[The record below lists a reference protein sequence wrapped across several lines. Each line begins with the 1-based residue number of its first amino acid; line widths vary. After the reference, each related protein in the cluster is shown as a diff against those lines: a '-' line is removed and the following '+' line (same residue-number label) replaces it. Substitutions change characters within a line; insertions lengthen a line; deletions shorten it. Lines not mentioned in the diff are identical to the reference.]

1 MSSEWPRRR
10 LLGFAFALAGAT
22 ALGCGPSCNCGP
34 MPAAAEVTV
43 YVIRHAE
50 KQVVD
55 GEASMVSGATGA
67 TGGTADDPPLSPA
80 GQLRAMGLAEDL
92 PVRELDAIYV
102 TKTKRSYDT
111 ASAVIALTGLEP
123 IYYPARDVDGLIARL
138 RKRQGERVLV
148 VGHSNTIPAL
158 LQGLGVPE
166 PIEVAD
172 DQYGDLWIVTVNAS
186 GATLEVRRFGE
197 SVERFDPGR

>member
-1 MSSEWPRRR
+1 MTSAWPRRR
-10 LLGFAFALAGAT
+10 LLAYAFGLAGAT

-34 MPAAAEVTV
+34 MPEAAEVTV

-50 KQVVD
+50 KQVAD
-55 GEASMVSGATGA
+55 GASPMAMDM
-67 TGGTADDPPLSPA
+67 ADDPPLSSA

-102 TKTKRSYDT
+102 TRTKRSHDT
-111 ASAVIALTGLEP
+111 ASAVIALTGIEP
-123 IYYPARDVDGLIARL
+123 IYYPPQDVDGLVARL
-138 RKRQGERVLV
+138 RKRHGERVLV

-158 LQGLGVPE
+158 LQALGVQE
-166 PIEVAD
+166 PIEIAD

-186 GATLEVRRFGE
+186 GTSLEVRRFGE

>member
-1 MSSEWPRRR
+1 MSGEWPRRR
-10 LLGFAFALAGAT
+10 LLGLAFGLAGAM

-34 MPAAAEVTV
+34 MPESAEVTV
-43 YVIRHAE
+43 YVVRHAE

-55 GEASMVSGATGA
+55 GEAKAMGGAA
-67 TGGTADDPPLSPA
+67 EDPPLSPA

-92 PVRELDAIYV
+92 PVREIDAIYV
-102 TKTKRSYDT
+102 TKTKRSQDT
-111 ASAVIALTGLEP
+111 ASAVIALTGIEP
-123 IYYPARDVDGLIARL
+123 IHYPPQDTDGLVARL
-138 RKRQGERVLV
+138 RKRHGERVLV
-148 VGHSNTIPAL
+148 VGHSNTIPPL
-158 LQGLGVPE
+158 LRALGVQE
-166 PIEVAD
+166 PIEIAD

>member
-1 MSSEWPRRR
+1 
-10 LLGFAFALAGAT
+10 
-22 ALGCGPSCNCGP
+22 

-50 KQVVD
+50 KQVVE
-55 GEASMVSGATGA
+55 GEVPMSA
-67 TGGTADDPPLSPA
+67 GGSADDPPLSPA
-80 GQLRAMGLAEDL
+80 GQMRAMGLAEDV

-123 IYYPARDVDGLIARL
+123 IYYPPRDVDGLIARL
-138 RKRQGERVLV
+138 RKRHGERVLV

-158 LQGLGVPE
+158 LQGLGVQE
-166 PIEVAD
+166 PIEIAD

-186 GATLEVRRFGE
+186 GTTLEVRRFGE

>member
-1 MSSEWPRRR
+1 MSSAWPRRR

-34 MPAAAEVTV
+34 LPEAADVTV

-50 KQVVD
+50 KQVV
-55 GEASMVSGATGA
+55 EGAA
-67 TGGTADDPPLSPA
+67 PMAAGGLAEDPPLSAA

-111 ASAVIALTGLEP
+111 ASAVIALTGIEP
-123 IYYPARDVDGLIARL
+123 VYYPPRDVDGLVERV
-138 RKRQGERVLV
+138 RKRHGERVLV

-158 LQGLGVPE
+158 LQGLGVQE
-166 PIEVAD
+166 PIEIPE
-172 DQYGDLWIVTVNAS
+172 DQYGDLWIVTVAAT
-186 GATLEVRRFGE
+186 GTTLEVRRFGE

>member
-10 LLGFAFALAGAT
+10 LLRFAFALAGAT

-43 YVIRHAE
+43 YVIRHGE
-50 KQVVD
+50 KQVVE
-55 GEASMVSGATGA
+55 GV
-67 TGGTADDPPLSPA
+67 DDPPLSPA

-111 ASAVIALTGLEP
+111 ASAVIALTGIEP

>member
-1 MSSEWPRRR
+1 VSSAWPRRR
-10 LLGFAFALAGAT
+10 LLGLALALAGAT
-22 ALGCGPSCNCGP
+22 ALGCGESCACNGP
-34 MPAAAEVTV
+34 MPEAAELTV

-55 GEASMVSGATGA
+55 AVAPMAMGDV
-67 TGGTADDPPLSPA
+67 ADDPPLSSA
-80 GQLRAMGLAEDL
+80 GQMRAMGLAEDL

-123 IYYPARDVDGLIARL
+123 IYYPPRDVDGLVERV
-138 RKRQGERVLV
+138 RKRYGERVLV
-148 VGHSNTIPAL
+148 VGHSNTIPPL
-158 LQGLGVPE
+158 LQGLGVQE
-166 PIEVAD
+166 PVEIAD

-186 GATLEVRRFGE
+186 GTTLEVRRFGE